1 MASEQQKLTEMQK
14 RDAYQESIEIGI
26 LSAIKNQNAPFF
38 S

>member
-14 RDAYQESIEIGI
+14 RDAYQKNIEIGI
-26 LSAIKNQNAPFF
+26 LSAIKKQKAPFF